1 MKTSNTYKLD
11 YIKLGKTSVKIGNS
25 VQNNVNT
32 ILSNLTN
39 LKSVSSS
46 VWKRQVSYILATIYH
61 ETATTFKPIEE
72 YGKGKGKPYGQFFD
86 VNGSKYTG
94 LTNLYYGRGFVQLT
108 WLSNYVRAKKEIGVD
123 FVNHPELAL
132 DFNNAIKIANYGMV
146 EGWFSGKK
154 LDDYI
159 NTLKTDYV
167 GARYIINGTDKAQLI
182 ASYALAIENSLI

>member
-1 MKTSNTYKLD
+1 METSNTYKLD

-108 WLSNYVRAKKEIGVD
+108 WLSNYVRAKNELGVD

-132 DFNNAIKIANYGMV
+132 DFNNAIAIANYGMV

>member
-1 MKTSNTYKLD
+1 MEISNIYKLD
-11 YIKLGKTSVKIGNS
+11 YLKLGKTNVKIGSS

-32 ILSNLTN
+32 ILSNLIN

-72 YGKGKGKPYGQFFD
+72 YGKGKRKPYGQFFD

-108 WLSNYVRAKKEIGVD
+108 WLSNYVKAKKELGID
-123 FVNHPELAL
+123 FVNYPELAL

-146 EGWFSGKK
+146 EGWFSGQK
-154 LDDYI
+154 LDNYI
-159 NTLKTDYV
+159 DALKTDYV
-167 GARYIINGTDKAQLI
+167 GARSIINGTDKAQLI